1 MMYVRTYVSVTL
13 RNVAVT
19 SCRNVANQR
28 SYVIIIARKEGG
40 AWQRIII
47 NAPQA
52 VDRGEG
58 QGMAEVNG
66 AGPSAMVV
74 EKDAVGPS
82 AMVVESDNV
91 GPSPIVTEVGRYA
104 QSSRPGG
111 QLSQHL

>member
-1 MMYVRTYVSVTL
+1 MSVTL

-19 SCRNVANQR
+19 SRRNVANQR
-28 SYVIIIARKEGG
+28 SNVIIIAWKEGG
-40 AWQRIII
+40 AWESIII

-58 QGMAEVNG
+58 QG

-82 AMVVESDNV
+82 AMVVESDSV
-91 GPSPIVTEVGRYA
+91 GPSPMVTEDGRYA
-104 QSSRPGG
+104 QRSRPDG
-111 QLSQHL
+111 QLSQHF